1 MRIILSKV
9 LAIALLFTLIPLPAQ
24 EQPLP
29 TSTQVSASLQRQVM
43 CLAKNIYYES
53 AMESYEGKLAVAQ
66 VTINRTNNSSFPSD
80 FCSVVYQKTGSICQ
94 FSWTCLKDLAIK
106 NKYAWEECLMIA
118 KMALTDNS
126 LHDELAKSNALFYHA
141 TYIHPGWTNIRVVMR
156 IGNHIFYR
164 KA

>member
-9 LAIALLFTLIPLPAQ
+9 LAIALLVTLIPLHSQ

-29 TSTQVSASLQRQVM
+29 TSKQVSVALQRQVL

-66 VTINRTNNSSFPSD
+66 VTINRTNNSNYPSD
-80 FCSVVYQKTGSICQ
+80 FCSVVYQKTGSTCQ
-94 FSWTCLKDLAIK
+94 FSWTCLKDLDIK

-126 LHDELAKSNALFYHA
+126 LHDELANSKALFYHA
-141 TYIHPGWTNIRVVMR
+141 TYVHPGWTNTKVVMR

-164 KA
+164 KS